1 MTNLIVD
8 EGNTAVKIALFAAG
22 KCTLFSTFSKE
33 DLTSIF
39 ATKVSLKGVQR
50 AIVAS
55 VVAGAEQRWD
65 FLKALIPEVLI
76 ASNTMLLPFKN
87 LYATPHTLG
96 VDRIALVAGAQQHF
110 PNTDV
115 LVIDAGTCITFDF
128 INRQGEYLG
137 GAIAPGIAMRLKAM
151 HHFTSQLP
159 LIEEQDFDTEQFI
172 GNSTQSCMLSGVYHN
187 TVCEIEGVIA
197 AYLEKYPALQ
207 VVLTGGQ
214 QFYLHE
220 RIKYQIFASSL
231 VLLEGLNALLEYQ
244 LQANHH
250 AKERTLNT
258 YE

>member
-1 MTNLIVD
+1 
-8 EGNTAVKIALFAAG
+8 
-22 KCTLFSTFSKE
+22 
-33 DLTSIF
+33 
-39 ATKVSLKGVQR
+39 
-50 AIVAS
+50 
-55 VVAGAEQRWD
+55 
-65 FLKALIPEVLI
+65 
-76 ASNTMLLPFKN
+76 
-87 LYATPHTLG
+87 
-96 VDRIALVAGAQQHF
+96 
-110 PNTDV
+110 
-115 LVIDAGTCITFDF
+115 
-128 INRQGEYLG
+128 
-137 GAIAPGIAMRLKAM
+137 M

-197 AYLEKYPALQ
+197 AYLQKYPALQ

-214 QFYLHE
+214 QFYLQE